1 MNAQH
6 YKDAYWVGQGAFDS
20 LASFSEFEFRV
31 NGIFEEKDREVVFEI
46 FTFLE

>member
-6 YKDAYWVGQGAFDS
+6 YKAAHWVGKGIFDS

-31 NGIFEEKDREVVFEI
+31 NDIFEEKNP
-46 FTFLE
+46 